1 MSTDGQT
8 SERSERRRPRQT
20 AGLLSR
26 SHRGSYRPSGRCAI
40 GRPGG
45 ARGRHR
51 EPEERRAT
59 GGVAAVLSK
68 MSWAQFITS
77 LWWVGR
83 QTAPK
88 FPHGSLRLGWAT
100 RDRTRP
106 SYAAPLCFRSNEGVA
121 ETALVASLQ
130 VLLVLWR
137 ASPVCRSTRDRAA
150 ATGMGGPPTRQ
161 DTIMARSFGWVIV
174 SFGDGMREVFLVA
187 TWSDDAS
194 TPKVNGMS
202 A

>member
-1 MSTDGQT
+1 LFDAAWPPTATATRLRARSRTRPRCLVPQTQPELAPDLTPEQRGARRSALNLRTSSSTTVLEPGFVARLAFVSTDGQT
-8 SERSERRRPRQT
+8 SERSERRRPIQT

-88 FPHGSLRLGWAT
+88 FPHSSLR
-100 RDRTRP
+100 
-106 SYAAPLCFRSNEGVA
+106 
-121 ETALVASLQ
+121 
-130 VLLVLWR
+130 
-137 ASPVCRSTRDRAA
+137 
-150 ATGMGGPPTRQ
+150 
-161 DTIMARSFGWVIV
+161 
-174 SFGDGMREVFLVA
+174 
-187 TWSDDAS
+187 
-194 TPKVNGMS
+194 
-202 A
+202 